1 MPNEVTVTKFLR
13 SKHKRDNFSN
23 EKYFCGKQQY
33 ASKKKQKRKQK
44 KSSEIKSGL
53 DLGSTDLD
61 TKKSPGNA
69 GPTLASNNIK
79 TSHRIPSLEMEQKR
93 QV

>member
-69 GPTLASNNIK
+69 GPTLASIKISRRNN
-79 TSHRIPSLEMEQKR
+79 Q
-93 QV
+93 

>member
-1 MPNEVTVTKFLR
+1 MKLLLRNSFEVSTKEIIFRMRNIFVGNSSTLR
-13 SKHKRDNFSN
+13 
-23 EKYFCGKQQY
+23 
-33 ASKKKQKRKQK
+33 KKKQKRKQK

-69 GPTLASNNIK
+69 GPTLASIKISRRNN
-79 TSHRIPSLEMEQKR
+79 Q
-93 QV
+93 

>member
-13 SKHKRDNFSN
+13 SKHKREFFEWEIFLWETAVRF
-23 EKYFCGKQQY
+23 EKK
-33 ASKKKQKRKQK
+33 AEKKAK

-69 GPTLASNNIK
+69 GPTLASKLNK
-79 TSHRIPSLEMEQKR
+79 SDQWC
-93 QV
+93 

>member
-1 MPNEVTVTKFLR
+1 MWETAVRF
-13 SKHKRDNFSN
+13 
-23 EKYFCGKQQY
+23 E
-33 ASKKKQKRKQK
+33 KKQKRKQK

-69 GPTLASNNIK
+69 GPTLASFFYIFDELGDK
-79 TSHRIPSLEMEQKR
+79 VCFFKKVFML
-93 QV
+93 

>member
-33 ASKKKQKRKQK
+33 ASKKKSRKESK
-44 KSSEIKSGL
+44 KSQVKLKVDWIWVQQIWIPRKAQATPGL
-53 DLGSTDLD
+53 LWLVTHICGVQNTE
-61 TKKSPGNA
+61 N
-69 GPTLASNNIK
+69 
-79 TSHRIPSLEMEQKR
+79 
-93 QV
+93 

>member
-1 MPNEVTVTKFLR
+1 MKLLLRNSFEVSTKEIIFRMRNIFVGNSSTLR
-13 SKHKRDNFSN
+13 
-23 EKYFCGKQQY
+23 
-33 ASKKKQKRKQK
+33 KKKQKRKQK

-69 GPTLASNNIK
+69 GPTLANLSIICIFAK
-79 TSHRIPSLEMEQKR
+79 VRIRSPFPKR
-93 QV
+93 SV

>member
-33 ASKKKQKRKQK
+33 PSKKKAEK
-44 KSSEIKSGL
+44 KA
-53 DLGSTDLD
+53 
-61 TKKSPGNA
+61 KKV
-69 GPTLASNNIK
+69 K
-79 TSHRIPSLEMEQKR
+79 
-93 QV
+93 

>member
-1 MPNEVTVTKFLR
+1 MKLLLRNSFEVSTKE
-13 SKHKRDNFSN
+13 NFSN

-69 GPTLASNNIK
+69 GPTLASIYITGSTNAVVVVN
-79 TSHRIPSLEMEQKR
+79 EQS
-93 QV
+93 

>member
-69 GPTLASNNIK
+69 GPTLASSIYICIYK
-79 TSHRIPSLEMEQKR
+79 TF
-93 QV
+93 

>member
-1 MPNEVTVTKFLR
+1 MKLLLRNSFEVSTKEIIFRMRNIFVGNSSTLR
-13 SKHKRDNFSN
+13 
-23 EKYFCGKQQY
+23 
-33 ASKKKQKRKQK
+33 KKKQKRKQK

-69 GPTLASNNIK
+69 GPTLASLKYFLNQIK
-79 TSHRIPSLEMEQKR
+79 SKVLIYVKY
-93 QV
+93 VDK

>member
-1 MPNEVTVTKFLR
+1 MWETAIRF
-13 SKHKRDNFSN
+13 
-23 EKYFCGKQQY
+23 E
-33 ASKKKQKRKQK
+33 KKKQKRKQK

-69 GPTLASNNIK
+69 GPTLASYLNKKVGKKYISGSGN
-79 TSHRIPSLEMEQKR
+79 
-93 QV
+93 

>member
-1 MPNEVTVTKFLR
+1 MWETAVRF
-13 SKHKRDNFSN
+13 
-23 EKYFCGKQQY
+23 E
-33 ASKKKQKRKQK
+33 KKKQKRKQK

-69 GPTLASNNIK
+69 GPTLASHIIK
-79 TSHRIPSLEMEQKR
+79 SSFGRDCDIQWR
-93 QV
+93 

>member
-1 MPNEVTVTKFLR
+1 MKLLLRNSFEVSTKEIIFRMRNIFVGNSSTLR
-13 SKHKRDNFSN
+13 
-23 EKYFCGKQQY
+23 
-33 ASKKKQKRKQK
+33 KKKQKRKQK

-69 GPTLASNNIK
+69 GPTLASKVIK
-79 TSHRIPSLEMEQKR
+79 SPTTPFARLL
-93 QV
+93 